1 MDRRQFL
8 KLAACSGMAVAGPL
22 GYLPMARAS
31 EIDPYTGAFWVTVH
45 ASGGWDPTSLC
56 DPKGRMNEEDETPV
70 NMFFVD
76 DIGQIGNLR
85 YAPVAGNQA
94 FFEKYYSQLLV
105 INGVDT
111 STNGH
116 DSGTRHIWSGDLR
129 EGYPALPALIAG
141 GFAPQ
146 KPMAFVTSGGYDFTA
161 NLVAPTRVGDTRTL
175 TKLAY
180 PNQID
185 VAKPVDIA
193 NSYHSAATMERIQL
207 AQQARLEK
215 QIATQNLPRLRHSLN
230 MLHTARVGGNELKLL
245 TDVLPETLD
254 NTNNPLKRQAQVAIA
269 AYKAGIAI
277 SANLVVGGFDTH
289 GNHDANHFPRLQ
301 LFTEGVDFLMEEAAR
316 QGVAD
321 KIVVV
326 MGSDFGRTPGYNSGN
341 GKDHWSITSMMMMGQ
356 GIEGNRVVGSTDD
369 YHHPFTVDPLTLAD
383 SVDGIRITPPHIHK
397 ALRNLAGVDTMDVAK
412 QFPISEELMP
422 FFDTTG

>member
-8 KLAACSGMAVAGPL
+8 KLAACTGMAVGGPMGFAPL
-22 GYLPMARAS
+22 ARAS
-31 EIDPYTGAFWVTVH
+31 QSAPYEGTFWVMVH
-45 ASGGWDPTSLC
+45 AAGGWDPTSLC
-56 DPKGRMNEEDETPV
+56 DPKGRMTEEDESPV

-76 DIGQIGNLR
+76 DIGTVGNLV
-85 YAPVAGNQA
+85 YAPVAGNQF
-94 FFEKYYSQLLV
+94 FFEKYGSQLV
-105 INGVDT
+105 VVNGIDT

-116 DSGTRHIWSGDLR
+116 DSGTRHIWSGDLG

-141 GFAPQ
+141 SLAPQ
-146 KPMAFVTSGGYDFTA
+146 QPMAFVTSGGYDFTA

-180 PNQID
+180 PNQLD
-185 VAKPVDIA
+185 VAKEMSLA
-193 NSYHSAATMERIQL
+193 NSYHSPTTMERIQL
-207 AQQARLEK
+207 AQKVRLEK
-215 QIATQNLPRLRHSLN
+215 QLASQNLPRLRHSLN

-254 NTNNPLKRQAQVAIA
+254 NGNNPLKRQAQVAVA

-289 GNHDANHFPRLQ
+289 GNHDNTHYPRLQ

-326 MGSDFGRTPGYNSGN
+326 MGSDFGRTPSYNSGN
-341 GKDHWSITSMMMMGQ
+341 GKDHWSITSMMMMGK
-356 GIEGNRVVGSTDD
+356 GIEGNRVFGSTDD
-369 YHHPFTVDPLTLAD
+369 YHRPFTVDPVTLQD
-383 SVDGIRITPPHIHK
+383 DVGGIRITPPHIHK
-397 ALRNLAGVDTMDVAK
+397 ALRNLAGIDTLDVAK
-412 QFPISEELMP
+412 NYPISEELMP
-422 FFDTTG
+422 FFDAGS